1 MCVCLVVRCCEGLGM
16 VVLFLVLAFEVEMG
30 LVVVRA

>member
-1 MCVCLVVRCCEGLGM
+1 MCACLVVRCCEGLEM
-16 VVLFLVLAFEVEMG
+16 VVFFLVLAFGVEIG